1 MAEYT
6 FTTAA
11 GQTVARELLLA
22 YLNTGTSSAPV
33 WSVIG
38 KRVEDSSEEYDWS
51 AERKKDILGDTY
63 GTMKKPVITQSF
75 DAAQQ
80 KIWKLAVVD
89 QDAMA
94 LAAMD
99 MLIVHTYAG
108 FAERYESCM
117 VEATGLGGE
126 GGGSVG
132 MPINVTYG
140 GKRTIGTAT
149 KGTSGA
155 IEFTPAA

>member
-1 MAEYT
+1 
-6 FTTAA
+6 
-11 GQTVARELLLA
+11 
-22 YLNTGTSSAPV
+22 
-33 WSVIG
+33 
-38 KRVEDSSEEYDWS
+38 
-51 AERKKDILGDTY
+51 
-63 GTMKKPVITQSF
+63 
-75 DAAQQ
+75 
-80 KIWKLAVVD
+80 
-89 QDAMA
+89 
-94 LAAMD
+94 MD

-117 VEATGLGGE
+117 VEVTGLGGE

>member
-1 MAEYT
+1 
-6 FTTAA
+6 
-11 GQTVARELLLA
+11 
-22 YLNTGTSSAPV
+22 
-33 WSVIG
+33 
-38 KRVEDSSEEYDWS
+38 
-51 AERKKDILGDTY
+51 
-63 GTMKKPVITQSF
+63 
-75 DAAQQ
+75 
-80 KIWKLAVVD
+80 
-89 QDAMA
+89 MA

-117 VEATGLGGE
+117 VEVTGLGGE

-140 GKRTIGTAT
+140 GTRTKGTAT

-155 IEFTPAA
+155 IEFTPET